1 MKVSDTAALD
11 LRDPKFDVQKT
22 TPRTEI
28 LLQLLREQAAYSIAR
43 SPFWRERFDR
53 ASLNP
58 VEIRDYADWR
68 RLPPLQKSE
77 MRKLGP
83 WGLVPESAHTQVRVT
98 RTTSGSTGQPTTTMW
113 TGDDWRALTLS
124 VARMLASHKPV
135 DRIVAFNGYHQGH
148 LAGPLYDDAI
158 NCLGGISLPR
168 SHVEEEKWPTAQQ
181 IKEYGCNTL
190 ILAEGPATAKT
201 GVAMR
206 DIIDYDA
213 ETIAA
218 CGARWWIG
226 SSGTFSADVMDRA
239 GELGIKAITNL
250 LGCSEFGLMAV
261 SCPAHW
267 GHFHLAEGHV
277 LVELLD
283 SSSQPVSD
291 GERGR
296 LIVSSLCGVDQTG
309 VPVPRQGTQLLRLDI
324 GNEATVYLDECECGL
339 TTARISEITRL

>member
-1 MKVSDTAALD
+1 MNVSNTAALD
-11 LRDPKFDVQKT
+11 LRDPKFDALKT
-22 TPRTEI
+22 TPRNEI
-28 LLQLLREQAAYSIAR
+28 LLQLLREQAAYSIGQ

-53 ASLNP
+53 AKLTP

-83 WGLVPESAHTQVRVT
+83 WGLVPESAHSQVRVT

-113 TGDDWRALTLS
+113 TDDDWRALTWS
-124 VARMLASHKPV
+124 VARMFATHKPV
-135 DRIVAFNGYHQGH
+135 DWIVAFNGYHQGH

-158 NCLGGISLPR
+158 NVLGGISLPR

-181 IKEYGCNTL
+181 IKAYGCNTL

-206 DIIDYDA
+206 DIIANDA
-213 ETIAA
+213 ETFAA

-226 SSGTFSADVMDRA
+226 SSGTFSAEVIDQAR
-239 GELGIKAITNL
+239 ELGIEAITNL
-250 LGCSEFGLMAV
+250 FGCSEFGNMAV
-261 SCPAHW
+261 SCPVHW
-267 GHFHLAEGHV
+267 GHFHLAQGHV
-277 LVELLD
+277 LVELVD
-283 SSSQPVSD
+283 PSGEPVSH

-296 LIVSSLCGVDQTG
+296 LIVSNLCGVDQTG
-309 VPVPRQGTQLLRLDI
+309 VLVPRQGTQFLRLDI
-324 GNEATVYLDECECGL
+324 GNEATVYLDDCECGL
-339 TTARISEITRL
+339 TTPRISEITRL